1 MFWAFLPIPFQMFP
15 AALFCFFARGNL
27 PLALVAVWISN
38 PLTYAP
44 IFYFEYQFGAFLLS
58 ESLPANGA
66 QFEDGAL
73 FDSLAAFLTPDKI
86 KILLVGS
93 LATSCLTMIF
103 GYGGGLFLHRIV
115 RQRIE
120 AKARKRARP
129 PCERWLRFAAS
140 PRRRRQSGNGGGGGT
155 PSGFCFT
162 RPRRLLFLCPPAEA
176 VARATPP
183 FFDFNGGFCRS
194 RSGVCARGYRR
205 LPSGAF
211 AVSRR
216 RERRFLPFFRLAVS
230 QSRAPRIAAHKS
242 RRRRGRI
249 RGRAGFCSTRQATQ
263 CAAARARLL
272 IGSGFRRA
280 IPRRWLSPEVFR
292 PTMWEI

>member
-1 MFWAFLPIPFQMFP
+1 MFHFTHYHFRRFERVVRGRIRLNPKGRLARLARSEILDFERGHLARGLAIGMFWAFLPIPFQMFP

-66 QFEDGAL
+66 QIADGAL

-120 AKARKRARP
+120 AKARKRAR
-129 PCERWLRFAAS
+129 RHA
-140 PRRRRQSGNGGGGGT
+140 N
-155 PSGFCFT
+155 
-162 RPRRLLFLCPPAEA
+162 
-176 VARATPP
+176 
-183 FFDFNGGFCRS
+183 
-194 RSGVCARGYRR
+194 
-205 LPSGAF
+205 
-211 AVSRR
+211 
-216 RERRFLPFFRLAVS
+216 
-230 QSRAPRIAAHKS
+230 
-242 RRRRGRI
+242 
-249 RGRAGFCSTRQATQ
+249 AG
-263 CAAARARLL
+263 
-272 IGSGFRRA
+272 
-280 IPRRWLSPEVFR
+280 
-292 PTMWEI
+292 